1 MTGAVVLAAV
11 IVAVFVRACR
21 TDARRITA
29 YQRREQT
36 AGHAMADLARWRA
49 DQRMRDTR
57 EDPAKCEAIW
67 RLPVH
72 IPQQRKETGQ

>member
-1 MTGAVVLAAV
+1 MTATVVLAAV

-29 YQRREQT
+29 FQRREQS
-36 AGHAMADLARWRA
+36 AGQVMADLVRWRA
-49 DQRMRDTR
+49 DKRMRDAR
-57 EDPAKCEAIW
+57 EDPAKCEAIYA
-67 RLPVH
+67 LPAH